1 MTDPLTAS
9 DLDRQ
14 PLTSQQGKSC
24 STCPPHV
31 VSEKDVPRVR
41 AGEWLHNRPYSVFDR
56 SVRLSPSTD
65 FDVKERVR
73 AATDIVDVIGHDLEL
88 RPQGRHFVARCPFH
102 NDTRPS
108 MTVNQERQSW
118 KCWVCDIGGDI
129 FSFVM
134 QREGVDFPTA
144 LRSLAERAGIEIPE
158 FNRGPKT
165 QPGSPDDKATLMKAI
180 ELVAKAYFD
189 ELVEGKSDDA
199 KLARDYLA
207 SRGVDDANRE
217 RFRIGF
223 APDSWDF
230 AVNLL
235 RRNHFSEAV
244 AQAAGVA
251 IGREGKSGCYDR
263 YRGRLM
269 FPIDN
274 AQGQPISLGGRI
286 IPAIADR
293 IAAAKGDGSKGGAKY
308 INGPETLLFRK
319 SNELYGLHLARDAM
333 RHADEALV
341 MEGYTDVVA
350 TRMAGIENSVAVLGT
365 ALTAS
370 HVRVLKR
377 FVNRVVLVLDG
388 DEAGKRRAEEVLELF
403 VTADA
408 DLRILTLPDGLDP
421 ADFLS
426 AHSAG
431 ELLDMARQAPDAMDH
446 KLNRLTEGVD
456 VTRDTHRVTTAI
468 NSMLGV
474 LAKTPPKSDKAS
486 LKIDQLLVRMS
497 HTFELPTERLQRHLE
512 TLRQEQAERERK
524 QARYRQSKPAS
535 PASHSGRTAAP
546 SSPQAL
552 APSDDFDPFSQAAM
566 EDASMFGIDD
576 GFAPDVSGFDS
587 PAPHVARPGRQ
598 GAGGNARDGQPQG
611 NGLSGVERELFE
623 ILIES
628 PEVAAMAV
636 ESIDASWLQ
645 SNTAKMLLSAYQDLD
660 LDGRDLDAASVL
672 VLLENDFLKNQIINL
687 QERIERRA
695 GHVLEP
701 PHVRYTAILTRFRE
715 REFDAEK
722 SRQIQ
727 KLQSASL
734 PEDEELAMLE
744 QLFAAERIRQTPR

>member
-1 MTDPLTAS
+1 MSFL
-9 DLDRQ
+9 
-14 PLTSQQGKSC
+14 
-24 STCPPHV
+24 
-31 VSEKDVPRVR
+31 
-41 AGEWLHNRPYSVFDR
+41 EWMSPAFVLVEFVANDILIRPFDR

-165 QPGSPDDKATLMKAI
+165 QPGSPDDKATLMKAVDLI
-180 ELVAKAYFD
+180 CRAYFD
-189 ELVEGKSDDA
+189 ELASGKSDDA

-207 SRGVDDANRE
+207 SRGIDDSNRE
-217 RFRIGF
+217 LFKIGF

-235 RRNHFSEAV
+235 KRNKFSEAV

-251 IGREGKSGCYDR
+251 IGRDGKSGCYDR
-263 YRGRLM
+263 FRGRLM

-274 AQGQPISLGGRI
+274 AQGQAISLGGRI

-293 IAAAKGDGSKGGAKY
+293 IAEAKGDGSNGGAKY
-308 INGPETLLFRK
+308 INGPETMLFRK

-333 RHADEALV
+333 RAADEVLV

-350 TRMAGIENSVAVLGT
+350 TRMAGIDHSVAVLGT

-388 DEAGKRRAEEVLELF
+388 DDAGKRRAEEVLELF

-421 ADFLS
+421 ADFLAQQS
-426 AHSAG
+426 AAN
-431 ELLDMARQAPDAMDH
+431 LLDMAGKAPDAMDH

-468 NSMLGV
+468 ETMLSV
-474 LAKTPPKSDKAS
+474 LTKTPTKSDKTE

-497 HTFELPTERLQRHLE
+497 QTFGLPVERLQRRLE
-512 TLRQEQAERERK
+512 TVREETAERERK
-524 QARYRQSKPAS
+524 QARYRKANTSGGHQDSAQTSALASQKPAS
-535 PASHSGRTAAP
+535 RPP
-546 SSPQAL
+546 SSA
-552 APSDDFDPFSQAAM
+552 SMDDFDPFEQAAM
-566 EDASMFGIDD
+566 EDAAAFGIDE
-576 GFAPDVSGFDS
+576 GFDDYAPSTPSDFGAANHPRRNS
-587 PAPHVARPGRQ
+587 PSGPTRPQPPEQ
-598 GAGGNARDGQPQG
+598 GAAIT
-611 NGLSGVERELFE
+611 GVDRELFE

-636 ESIDASWLQ
+636 EAIDPSWLH

-660 LDGRDLDAASVL
+660 LQGRDLDVDSVL
-672 VLLENDFLKNQIINL
+672 VLLENDFLKNQIITL
-687 QERIERRA
+687 QERIEQRA
-695 GHVLEP
+695 GHVLDEP
-701 PHVRYTAILTRFRE
+701 HLRYTAILTRFRE

-722 SRQIQ
+722 TRQIE

>member
-1 MTDPLTAS
+1 MSFLEWM
-9 DLDRQ
+9 
-14 PLTSQQGKSC
+14 
-24 STCPPHV
+24 PPAFV
-31 VSEKDVPRVR
+31 LVEFVANDI
-41 AGEWLHNRPYSVFDR
+41 LIRPFDR

-165 QPGSPDDKATLMKAI
+165 QPGSPDDKATLMKAVDLI
-180 ELVAKAYFD
+180 CRAYFD
-189 ELVEGKSDDA
+189 ELASGKSDDA
-199 KLARDYLA
+199 KMARDYLA
-207 SRGVDDANRE
+207 SRGIDDSNRE
-217 RFRIGF
+217 LFKIGF

-235 RRNHFSEAV
+235 KRNKLSEAV

-251 IGREGKSGCYDR
+251 IGRDGKSGCYDR
-263 YRGRLM
+263 FRGRLM

-274 AQGQPISLGGRI
+274 AQGQAISLGGRI
-286 IPAIADR
+286 IPAIANR
-293 IAAAKGDGSKGGAKY
+293 IAEAKGDGSNGGAKY
-308 INGPETLLFRK
+308 INGPETMLFRK

-333 RHADEALV
+333 RAADEVLV

-350 TRMAGIENSVAVLGT
+350 TRMAGIDHSVAVLGT
-365 ALTAS
+365 ALTAA

-421 ADFLS
+421 ADFLAQQS
-426 AHSAG
+426 AAN
-431 ELLDMARQAPDAMDH
+431 LLDMAGKAPDAMDH

-468 NSMLGV
+468 ETMLGV
-474 LAKTPPKSDKAS
+474 LTKTPAKSDKTE

-497 HTFELPTERLQRHLE
+497 QTFGLPVERLQRRLE
-512 TLRQEQAERERK
+512 TVREENAERERK
-524 QARYRQSKPAS
+524 QARYRKANTSNGPQDSTQPNAPARS
-535 PASHSGRTAAP
+535 PASQKPATRPPASA
-546 SSPQAL
+546 SM
-552 APSDDFDPFSQAAM
+552 DDFDPFAQAAM
-566 EDASMFGIDD
+566 EDAAAFGIDE
-576 GFAPDVSGFDS
+576 GFDDY
-587 PAPHVARPGRQ
+587 APSTPSDFGASTHPGRNSASGPPRPQPPEQ
-598 GAGGNARDGQPQG
+598 GAAIT
-611 NGLSGVERELFE
+611 GVDRELFE

-636 ESIDASWLQ
+636 EAIDPSWLH

-660 LDGRDLDAASVL
+660 LQGRDLDVDSVL
-672 VLLENDFLKNQIINL
+672 VLLENDFLKNQIITL
-687 QERIERRA
+687 QERIEQRA
-695 GHVLEP
+695 GHVLDEP
-701 PHVRYTAILTRFRE
+701 HLRYTAILTRFRE

-722 SRQIQ
+722 TRQIE

>member
-1 MTDPLTAS
+1 MSFLRWMLPAFVLFEFVANDILI
-9 DLDRQ
+9 
-14 PLTSQQGKSC
+14 
-24 STCPPHV
+24 
-31 VSEKDVPRVR
+31 
-41 AGEWLHNRPYSVFDR
+41 RPFDR
-56 SVRLSPSTD
+56 SVRLSSSTD

-102 NDTRPS
+102 NDSRPS
-108 MTVNQERQSW
+108 MTINQERQSW
-118 KCWVCDIGGDI
+118 KCWVCDIGGDV
-129 FSFVM
+129 FSFIM

-165 QPGSPDDKATLMKAI
+165 QPGSPDDKATLMKAVD
-180 ELVAKAYFD
+180 LVCRSYFD
-189 ELVEGKSDDA
+189 ELASGKSDDA
-199 KLARDYLA
+199 KMARDYLA
-207 SRGVDDANRE
+207 SRGIDDSNRE
-217 RFRIGF
+217 LFKIGF

-230 AVNLL
+230 AINVLK
-235 RRNHFSEAV
+235 RNKFSEAV

-251 IGREGKSGCYDR
+251 IGRDGKSGCYDR
-263 YRGRLM
+263 FRGRLM

-274 AQGQPISLGGRI
+274 PQGQAISLGGRI
-286 IPAIADR
+286 IPAIANR
-293 IAAAKGDGSKGGAKY
+293 IAEAKGDGSNGGAKY
-308 INGPETLLFRK
+308 INGPETMLFRK

-333 RHADEALV
+333 RAADEVLV

-350 TRMAGIENSVAVLGT
+350 TRMAGIDHSVAVLGT

-370 HVRVLKR
+370 HIRVLKR

-421 ADFLS
+421 ADFLAQQS
-426 AHSAG
+426 AAN
-431 ELLDMARQAPDAMDH
+431 LLDMAGKAPDAMDH

-468 NSMLGV
+468 ETMLGV
-474 LAKTPPKSDKAS
+474 LTKTPAKSDKTE

-497 HTFELPTERLQRHLE
+497 QTFGLPVERLQRRLE
-512 TLRQEQAERERK
+512 TVREESAERERK
-524 QARYRQSKPAS
+524 QARYRKANTNSGPPKSAPSGAPAPQR
-535 PASHSGRTAAP
+535 PAARPPAAAAP
-546 SSPQAL
+546 M
-552 APSDDFDPFSQAAM
+552 DDFDPFAEAAM
-566 EDASMFGIDD
+566 EDAAAFGIDE
-576 GFAPDVSGFDS
+576 GFDDYGS
-587 PAPHVARPGRQ
+587 SAPSDFGASNHQRPNAQPGPQRPNQHRPAPQRPHEPEQ
-598 GAGGNARDGQPQG
+598 GTPIT
-611 NGLSGVERELFE
+611 GVDRELFE
-623 ILIES
+623 TLIES

-636 ESIDASWLQ
+636 ESIDPSWLY

-660 LDGRDLDAASVL
+660 LQGRDLDVDSVL
-672 VLLENDFLKNQIINL
+672 VLLENDFLKNQIITL
-687 QERIERRA
+687 QERIEQRA
-695 GHVLEP
+695 GHVLDEP
-701 PHVRYTAILTRFRE
+701 HLRYTAILTRFRE

-722 SRQIQ
+722 SRQIA

>member
-1 MTDPLTAS
+1 MSFL
-9 DLDRQ
+9 
-14 PLTSQQGKSC
+14 
-24 STCPPHV
+24 
-31 VSEKDVPRVR
+31 
-41 AGEWLHNRPYSVFDR
+41 EWMSPAFVLVEFVANDILIRPFDR

-165 QPGSPDDKATLMKAI
+165 QPGSPDDKATLMKAVDLI
-180 ELVAKAYFD
+180 CRAYFD
-189 ELVEGKSDDA
+189 ELACGKSDDA

-207 SRGVDDANRE
+207 SRGIDDSNRE
-217 RFRIGF
+217 LFKIGF

-235 RRNHFSEAV
+235 KRNKFSEAV

-251 IGREGKSGCYDR
+251 IGRDGKSGCYDR
-263 YRGRLM
+263 FRGRLM

-274 AQGQPISLGGRI
+274 AQGQAISLGGRI
-286 IPAIADR
+286 IPAIANR
-293 IAAAKGDGSKGGAKY
+293 IAEAKGDGSNGGAKY
-308 INGPETLLFRK
+308 INGPETMLFRK

-333 RHADEALV
+333 RAADEVLV

-350 TRMAGIENSVAVLGT
+350 TRMAGIDHSVAVLGT

-388 DEAGKRRAEEVLELF
+388 DDAGKRRAEEVLELF

-421 ADFLS
+421 ADFLAQQS
-426 AHSAG
+426 AAN
-431 ELLDMARQAPDAMDH
+431 LLDMAGKAPDAMDH

-468 NSMLGV
+468 ETMLGV
-474 LAKTPPKSDKAS
+474 LTKTPTKSDKTE

-497 HTFELPTERLQRHLE
+497 QTFGLPVERLQRRLE
-512 TLRQEQAERERK
+512 TVREETAERERK
-524 QARYRQSKPAS
+524 QARYRKANTSGGHQDSAQTSAPASQKPAS
-535 PASHSGRTAAP
+535 RPP
-546 SSPQAL
+546 SSA
-552 APSDDFDPFSQAAM
+552 SMDDFDPFEQAAM
-566 EDASMFGIDD
+566 EDAAAFGIDE
-576 GFAPDVSGFDS
+576 GFDDYAPSTPSDFGAANHPRRNS
-587 PAPHVARPGRQ
+587 PSGPTRPQPPEQ
-598 GAGGNARDGQPQG
+598 GAAIT
-611 NGLSGVERELFE
+611 GVDRELFE

-636 ESIDASWLQ
+636 EAIDPSWLH

-660 LDGRDLDAASVL
+660 LQGRDLDVDSVL
-672 VLLENDFLKNQIINL
+672 VLLENDFLKNQIITL
-687 QERIERRA
+687 QERIEQRA
-695 GHVLEP
+695 GHVLDEP
-701 PHVRYTAILTRFRE
+701 HLRYTAILTRFRE

-722 SRQIQ
+722 TRQIE

>member
-1 MTDPLTAS
+1 MS
-9 DLDRQ
+9 
-14 PLTSQQGKSC
+14 S
-24 STCPPHV
+24 
-31 VSEKDVPRVR
+31 
-41 AGEWLHNRPYSVFDR
+41 
-56 SVRLSPSTD
+56 STD

-165 QPGSPDDKATLMKAI
+165 QPGSPDDKATLMKAVD
-180 ELVAKAYFD
+180 LVCRAYFD
-189 ELVEGKSDDA
+189 ELANGKSNDA

-207 SRGVDDANRE
+207 SRGIDDSNRE
-217 RFRIGF
+217 LFKIGF

-235 RRNHFSEAV
+235 KQNKFSEAV

-251 IGREGKSGCYDR
+251 IGRDGKSGCYDR
-263 YRGRLM
+263 FRGRLM

-274 AQGQPISLGGRI
+274 AQGQAISLGGRI
-286 IPAIADR
+286 IPAISDR
-293 IAAAKGDGSKGGAKY
+293 IAEAKGDGSNGGAKY
-308 INGPETLLFRK
+308 INGPETMLFRK

-333 RHADEALV
+333 RAADEVLV

-350 TRMAGIENSVAVLGT
+350 TRMAGIDHSVAVLGT

-388 DEAGKRRAEEVLELF
+388 DDAGKRRAEEVLELF

-421 ADFLS
+421 ADFLAQQS
-426 AHSAG
+426 ATN
-431 ELLDMARQAPDAMDH
+431 LLDMAGQSPDAMDH

-468 NSMLGV
+468 ETMLGV
-474 LAKTPPKSDKAS
+474 LTKTPAKSDKTE

-497 HTFELPTERLQRHLE
+497 QTFGLPVERLQRRLE
-512 TLRQEQAERERK
+512 TLRQENAERERK
-524 QARYRQSKPAS
+524 QARYRKAS
-535 PASHSGRTAAP
+535 PTNGPGKPTPSGQSRPQKPTAPAP
-546 SSPQAL
+546 SNASM
-552 APSDDFDPFSQAAM
+552 DDFDPFAQAAM
-566 EDASMFGIDD
+566 EDAASFGIDE
-576 GFAPDVSGFDS
+576 GFDDY
-587 PAPHVARPGRQ
+587 APSGPSDFGASHQQRHGSQSGPARPQQPEQ
-598 GAGGNARDGQPQG
+598 GAAIT
-611 NGLSGVERELFE
+611 GVDRELFE

-636 ESIDASWLQ
+636 ESVDPSWLH

-660 LDGRDLDAASVL
+660 LQGRDLDVDSVL
-672 VLLENDFLKNQIINL
+672 VLLENDFLKNQIITL
-687 QERIERRA
+687 QERIEQRA
-695 GHVLEP
+695 GHVLDEP
-701 PHVRYTAILTRFRE
+701 QLRYTAILTRFRE

-722 SRQIQ
+722 IRQIE